1 MAAVIQIRSIFLIIL
16 LLKLASDMM
25 MMMMTSYTNELLIDI
40 NVMMVMCC
48 RYTRDGFR
56 ECDIFS
62 RCRPLHHA
70 GLQHGTPSSMYM

>member
-16 LLKLASDMM
+16 LLKLAIDMM
-25 MMMMTSYTNELLIDI
+25 MMMMSYINELLINI

-70 GLQHGTPSSMYM
+70 GLQHGAPSSVHM